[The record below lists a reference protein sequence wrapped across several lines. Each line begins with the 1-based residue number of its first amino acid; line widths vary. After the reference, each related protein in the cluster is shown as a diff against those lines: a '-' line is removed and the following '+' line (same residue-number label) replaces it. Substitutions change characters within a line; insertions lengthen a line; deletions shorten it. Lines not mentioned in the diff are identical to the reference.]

1 MTTYG
6 IIRILQLTRKQSFS
20 IIILIMGFN
29 TLVKYLIQM
38 VVTFSLNDFN
48 MENQLSFNIQ
58 GLSQQSK
65 IIERM
70 MAGLLK
76 GISI

>member
-1 MTTYG
+1 
-6 IIRILQLTRKQSFS
+6 
-20 IIILIMGFN
+20 MGFN

-38 VVTFSLNDFN
+38 VGTFSLNDFN
-48 MENQLSFNIQ
+48 MENQFSFNIQ

-70 MAGLLK
+70 MAGLLR